1 MFRDDGNEEL
11 KKLREELEELKKSM
25 RALAEEKIAEDT
37 RIEEP
42 HTPEDPQTEDAEA
55 PSIEDQP
62 PEGDEETPPEEPPL
76 WEESRGEWRDHSD
89 RPRRIYVKRDFGDR
103 LGDYIS
109 EFVED
114 VMEGVSSELERSI
127 FADPHVRHRR
137 RERRKEAIDSK
148 AAATAMS
155 ALGNEHR
162 IKVLEELSYGGA
174 YAAGLQ
180 EVLTE
185 ISPSTLSSHL
195 DVLQEAG
202 LVTQERRRGRYLVT
216 IPGRLAVKMAYQIAD
231 RIERDQRHD

>member
-1 MFRDDGNEEL
+1 MFRDDRNEEL
-11 KKLREELEELKKSM
+11 KKLREELEDLKKSM
-25 RALAEEKIAEDT
+25 RALSEERIAEDPT
-37 RIEEP
+37 MEEP
-42 HTPEDPQTEDAEA
+42 HTPEDSEA
-55 PSIEDQP
+55 SSIEDQP
-62 PEGDEETPPEEPPL
+62 PEGDEVPHEEPPR
-76 WEESRGEWRDHSD
+76 WEESRWEWRDRGE
-89 RPRRIYVKRDFGDR
+89 RPRRTYAKRDFGDR

-114 VMEGVSSELERSI
+114 VMDGVSSELERSL
-127 FADPHVRHRR
+127 FVDPHMRQRR
-137 RERRKEAIDSK
+137 RERRREAIDSN
-148 AAATAMS
+148 AAAVAMS

-162 IKVLEELSYGGA
+162 IKILEELSYGGA

-202 LVTQERRRGRYLVT
+202 LITQERRRGRYLVT

-231 RIERDQRHD
+231 RIERDKRHG